1 LRLLIIGSKDHS
13 SELSTQIPERRL
25 SEIKYTANYESGF
38 DVIIIT
44 HDAIHNLN
52 IEPNSKSL
60 FIFSSVTNTLSSIKT
75 GYDIRYACGMNLL
88 PGFISMSVKE
98 LHADDQAFGQFN
110 RFNAFLNWQVKR
122 VPDIPGM
129 VTLRVLSMIINE
141 AAATIAEGTA
151 SVEDI
156 DKGMMLG
163 TNYPKGPL
171 QWCDEI
177 GAVYIVETLNNLF
190 TYTSDSR
197 YQAHQFLTQLARS
210 GKTFYTSKI
219 KEEAQS

>member
-1 LRLLIIGSKDHS
+1 
-13 SELSTQIPERRL
+13 
-25 SEIKYTANYESGF
+25 
-38 DVIIIT
+38 
-44 HDAIHNLN
+44 
-52 IEPNSKSL
+52 
-60 FIFSSVTNTLSSIKT
+60 
-75 GYDIRYACGMNLL
+75 
-88 PGFISMSVKE
+88 
-98 LHADDQAFGQFN
+98 
-110 RFNAFLNWQVKR
+110 
-122 VPDIPGM
+122 
-129 VTLRVLSMIINE
+129 MIINE

-197 YQAHQFLTQLARS
+197 YQAHQYLTQLARS